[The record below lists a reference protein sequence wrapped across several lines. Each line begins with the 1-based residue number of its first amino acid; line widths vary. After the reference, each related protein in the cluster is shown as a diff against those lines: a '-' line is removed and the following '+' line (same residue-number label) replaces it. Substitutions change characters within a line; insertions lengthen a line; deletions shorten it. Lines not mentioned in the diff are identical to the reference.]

1 MQIITLHSRVASDGS
16 LQLQLPDE
24 LKGHEVTVTV
34 KPSIQPPDSSL
45 GIDLGW
51 PEGFF
56 AKTAGALADDESFVR
71 HPQGD
76 DESRK
81 DLNIPN

>member
-1 MQIITLHSRVASDGS
+1 

-24 LKGHEVTVTV
+24 LKGYEVTVTI
-34 KPSIQPPDSSL
+34 KPSIQLPDSCL

-51 PEGFF
+51 PKGFF
-56 AKTAGALADDESFVR
+56 AETAGALADDESFVR

-76 DESRK
+76 YEPRE
-81 DLNIPN
+81 DLKEKG

>member
-1 MQIITLHSRVASDGS
+1 

-24 LKGHEVTVTV
+24 LKGHEVITVTI
-34 KPSIQPPDSSL
+34 KPSMQPPDSSL

-51 PEGFF
+51 PKGFF
-56 AKTAGALADDESFVR
+56 AKTADALADDESFVR

-76 DESRK
+76 HEPCE
-81 DLNIPN
+81 DLKEKS